1 MRYSRALK
9 RSVSCLEMSVTV
21 ADKQLVRLV
30 VFSGDGN
37 AAKRRCWRVCDEG
50 NNGRACDILPLSSR
64 RLLFGCRVD

>member
-1 MRYSRALK
+1 
-9 RSVSCLEMSVTV
+9 
-21 ADKQLVRLV
+21 LV